1 MLLASS
7 SNLHPYEA
15 EIKSLI
21 ENPESF
27 EDSYGDHQKMSE
39 FFSYVWIETETQL
52 KDLAHTLSKH
62 KVFAVD
68 TEQHSLRS
76 FLGFTALIQISTRNE
91 DYLVDTIALHDVMG
105 VLAPVFADPTI
116 CVSRGR

>member
-1 MLLASS
+1 MSFFFEKYYFEFFLLFCIVEAASS

-76 FLGFTALIQISTRNE
+76 FLGFTALIQVN
-91 DYLVDTIALHDVMG
+91 
-105 VLAPVFADPTI
+105 
-116 CVSRGR
+116 